1 MMSKMWNTTPSI
13 ISRSAM
19 PSSDVTRREMLGRV
33 VLGGALSGA
42 FCTAGGAAFGQ
53 GMQPSDLIAAAQ
65 LGGKVGYAVADL
77 RTGQVLEAMN
87 PDTGMAPASTMKAL
101 TACYAFSNL
110 GTDFRFVTRL
120 VATGPISGGVLKG
133 DLILMGGGDPTLSS
147 DELGVL
153 ASKLAAA
160 GVRKISGRFMVWGGA
175 LDYRDAI
182 AGDQPVYVGY
192 NPAISGLILNF
203 NRVYFEWKRGQGG
216 WQLGMDA
223 RSAKEVPRAY
233 TIAAAVTDREKP
245 VYSYAQSGGKEMWTV
260 SAKALGKGGSRW
272 LPVRAP
278 EAYAADVFQTL
289 ARARGVDL
297 PSAEPLRSAPRGTV
311 IADVVSENLREIV
324 RDMLRH
330 STNIT
335 AESVGMTT
343 SAKLGVSGGKASGKA
358 MASWLKQTAGLK
370 SPVVEDH
377 SGLGAGSR
385 VTPLDMVRAL
395 AAHGPKVGLRD
406 VMRDFAMRDGQGRV
420 VKGHPVRVQAKTG
433 TLNFVSTLA
442 GYMTARDGTE
452 LVFAVFTGDLQR
464 RARSK
469 ESETPEGSGAWVRRS
484 KILQSQLI
492 ERWDALYG
500 R

>member
-1 MMSKMWNTTPSI
+1 M
-13 ISRSAM
+13 
-19 PSSDVTRREMLGRV
+19 SDVWNSEDLPGCSARGLSGDMSRRAMIERV
-33 VLGGALSGA
+33 VLGGALTSA
-42 FCTAGGAAFGQ
+42 FSMAGGAAFGQ
-53 GMQPSDLIAAAQ
+53 GMQPRDLIAAAQ

-87 PDTGMAPASTMKAL
+87 PDVGMAPASTMKAL
-101 TACYAFSNL
+101 TTCYAFSNL

-120 VATGPISGGVLKG
+120 VVTGPVSNGVLKG

-147 DELGVL
+147 DELGIL

-160 GVRKISGRFMVWGGA
+160 GVRKITGRFFVWGGA
-175 LDYRDAI
+175 LEQRDEI

-192 NPAISGLILNF
+192 NPAVSGMILNF
-203 NRVYFEWKRGQGG
+203 NRVYFEWKRAQAG

-223 RSAKEVPRAY
+223 RSAKERPQAY
-233 TIAAAVTDREKP
+233 TISAGVTNREKP
-245 VYSYAQSGGKEMWTV
+245 VYSYAQSGGKERWTV

-278 EAYAADVFQTL
+278 DAYAADVFQTL

-297 PSAEPLRSAPRGTV
+297 PNPEAMRGSPRGTV
-311 IADVVSENLREIV
+311 IADVTSTNLREIA

-335 AESVGMTT
+335 AEAVGMTT

-358 MASWLKQTAGLK
+358 MATWLKKTAGLK
-370 SPVVEDH
+370 APVIEDH

-385 VTPLDMVRAL
+385 VSPLDMVRAL
-395 AAHGPKVGLRD
+395 AAHGPKIGLRG

-420 VKGHPVRVQAKTG
+420 VKGHPVQVQAKTG

-442 GYMTARDGTE
+442 GYMTAKDGTE
-452 LVFAVFTGDLQR
+452 LVFAVFTGDLNR
-464 RARSK
+464 RARAK
-469 ESETPEGSGAWVRRS
+469 DSETPEGSGAWVRRS
-484 KILQSQLI
+484 KVLQSQLI

-500 R
+500 Q

>member
-1 MMSKMWNTTPSI
+1 MDSDDVR
-13 ISRSAM
+13 RSY
-19 PSSDVTRREMLGRV
+19 VTRRQMLGRV
-33 VLGGALSGA
+33 ALGGALAS
-42 FCTAGGAAFGQ
+42 FGGAAFGQ
-53 GMQPSDLIAAAQ
+53 GAQPRDLIAAAQ
-65 LGGKVGYAVADL
+65 LGGSVGYAVADL
-77 RTGQVLEAMN
+77 RTGQVLEALN

-101 TACYAFSNL
+101 TTCYAFSNL

-120 VATGPISGGVLKG
+120 VATGPISGGVLNG
-133 DLILMGGGDPTLSS
+133 DLVLMGGGDPTLSS
-147 DELGVL
+147 DELGLL
-153 ASKLAAA
+153 AGKLAAT
-160 GVRKISGRFMVWGGA
+160 GVRKISGRFYVWGGA
-175 LDYRDAI
+175 LAYRDAI
-182 AGDQPVYVGY
+182 ADDQPVYVGY
-192 NPAISGLILNF
+192 NPAVSGLILNF
-203 NRVYFEWKRGQGG
+203 NRVYFEWKRAQGG

-223 RSAKEVPRAY
+223 RATKEQPRAY
-233 TIAAAVTDREKP
+233 TISAGVTNRDNP
-245 VYSYAQSGGKEMWTV
+245 VYSYAQSGGQERWTV
-260 SAKALGKGGSRW
+260 SAKALGAGGSRW

-278 EAYAADVFQTL
+278 DAYAGDVFQTL

-297 PSAEPLRSAPRGTV
+297 PTPEPLRGSPRGTV
-311 IADVVSENLREIV
+311 IADITSGNLRDIV

-335 AESVGMTT
+335 AEAVGMTT
-343 SAKLGVSGGKASGKA
+343 SAKLGVSGGTASGKA
-358 MASWLKQTAGLK
+358 MASWLKSTAGLK
-370 SPVVEDH
+370 SPVIEDH

-395 AAHGPKVGLRD
+395 AAHGPQIGLRD
-406 VMRDFAMRDGQGRV
+406 VMRDFGMRDGQGRV
-420 VKGHPVRVQAKTG
+420 VSGHPIQVQAKTG

-452 LVFAVFTGDLQR
+452 LVFALFTGDLNR

-469 ESETPEGSGAWVRRS
+469 GSETPEGSGAWVRRS